1 MVEQQNQ
8 GPGLHFTARLR
19 AAVDG
24 FMLKSDGLVTPP
36 TTLVTSNGEPITT
49 DNPLNIQRPVIIS
62 PRLDRFYRMSEEV
75 MWQFNKLNYAK
86 FRPDLLTQE
95 DVDACKAAML
105 VESHNPVYTAGL
117 HIYYRL
123 DHEMTSFVGVWSYE
137 ELKHYLGLRTYLEMA
152 APYRPDLID
161 IVAIHAEL
169 DETRAGPW
177 GEDELKWTRPQT
189 FTYTMLQEVVTGI
202 FYKRFRKHTKE
213 PFLQDL
219 LGLIGKDEY
228 RHCQF
233 YLEKAK
239 EELDMDK
246 NHMDEIVDLLLMFQ
260 MPGPTFIKDYG
271 RHGQAMLKVSN
282 LDLSALR
289 EVLDKV
295 GNVTGKM
302 QLIKLATDARFQKKL
317 REEWHVNLGDVVHTI
332 R

>member
-1 MVEQQNQ
+1 MVEH
-8 GPGLHFTARLR
+8 GRGSGLNFTARLR
-19 AAVDG
+19 AAVNG

-36 TTLVTSNGEPITT
+36 PAALVTSNGEPITT

-62 PRLDRFYRMSEEV
+62 PLLDRFYRVSEEV

-117 HIYYRL
+117 HEYYRL

-152 APYRPDLID
+152 AQYRPDLVNV
-161 IVAIHAEL
+161 VALHQEL

-202 FYKRFRKHTKE
+202 FYKRFKKHTEE

-219 LGLIGKDEY
+219 LELIGKDEY

-233 YLEKAK
+233 YFEKAK
-239 EELDMDK
+239 EELKADK
-246 NHMDEIVDLLLMFQ
+246 NRIHEMNDLLLIFQ
-260 MPGPTFIKDYG
+260 MPGPSFIKDYG
-271 RHGQAMLKVSN
+271 HHGQAMLKVSN
-282 LDLSALR
+282 LDVSAMK

-295 GNVTGKM
+295 SNLTGKM
-302 QLIKLATDARFQKKL
+302 NLLRLATDSRFRKKL
-317 REEWHVNLGDVVHTI
+317 SEEWHIDMGDVVPTI